1 MFSRKKK
8 SDLKKPDLPATI
20 ILQGYDIEI
29 KLRRNARARR
39 LILRQDIQRGG
50 FTLTLPKRTSL
61 AMAERFIHAQTDWLL
76 KHHAGL
82 SVPQKFQPGDQFPLI
97 GRMVRIEHDNQ
108 RLRGLVR
115 LDEDRLIVPG
125 DPSHLHRR
133 VRDYLKEQIRATLTP
148 RLHDKAS
155 RIDRQIK
162 RIRIADQKT
171 RWGSCSSTGTLS
183 FSCRLVFAPEFVI
196 DYLAAHE
203 VAHMRHMDH
212 STDFWTLCR
221 QLCDTGQMTEAK
233 AWLKQNQ
240 SMLMHYAMD

>member
-1 MFSRKKK
+1 MFSRLKK
-8 SDLKKPDLPATI
+8 SNLKKPDLPTS
-20 ILQGYDIEI
+20 LMLEDHGIEVR
-29 KLRRNARARR
+29 LRRNARARR

-76 KHHAGL
+76 KHRDAL
-82 SVPQKFQPGDQFPLI
+82 SVPQKFKAGDRFLLGGQ
-97 GRMVRIEHDNQ
+97 MVEIEHDPG

-115 LDEDRLIVPG
+115 LEDSRLIVPG
-125 DPSHLHRR
+125 DPAHLHRR
-133 VRDYLKEQIRATLTP
+133 VRDYLKEHIRADLTP
-148 RLHDKAS
+148 RLHDKAA

-183 FSCRLVFAPEFVI
+183 FSCRLVFAPAFVI

-212 STDFWTLCR
+212 SPAFWTLCR
-221 QLCDTGQMTEAK
+221 ELCDTDQMTAAK

-240 SMLMHYAMD
+240 NMLMYYAMD